1 MTPFLQ
7 VSPKDPG
14 KGSPSLAGGGEKPVE
29 ARPLSGVTGR
39 TRWFGQGEKGISVA
53 VQPEFLEG
61 QGVSA
66 CFPLLPEFISGPAPE
81 GQHARGKGGFKGFP
95 VRPGHHEHLP

>member
-53 VQPEFLEG
+53 VQPEFVAMLLRD
-61 QGVSA
+61 QVGVTP
-66 CFPLLPEFISGPAPE
+66 CGTMT
-81 GQHARGKGGFKGFP
+81 R
-95 VRPGHHEHLP
+95 